1 MFCAKNNPVPE
12 CTILFGCKLSL
23 AMVSNSERVRSSDL
37 LPSGGTSVVVVVLEV
52 GVDAGVEVEVEVEV
66 EMVVL
71 EPLPLLQAAIPTT
84 RQMLMINRFTPVR
97 LCIHEP
103 IVAKGT

>member
-1 MFCAKNNPVPE
+1 
-12 CTILFGCKLSL
+12 
-23 AMVSNSERVRSSDL
+23 MVSNSERVRSSDL

>member
-1 MFCAKNNPVPE
+1 M
-12 CTILFGCKLSL
+12 
-23 AMVSNSERVRSSDL
+23 
-37 LPSGGTSVVVVVLEV
+37 VVLEV
-52 GVDAGVEVEVEVEV
+52 GVDVGV

>member
-1 MFCAKNNPVPE
+1 M
-12 CTILFGCKLSL
+12 LFGCKLLL

-37 LPSGGTSVVVVVLEV
+37 LPSGGKSVVVVVLEV
-52 GVDAGVEVEVEVEV
+52 GVDAGVDAGVEV
-66 EMVVL
+66 EMVAL